1 MKKQKKKQKKKKKS
15 RSGSGW
21 EQVNKEERERRQIA
35 SPEQMTELA
44 CSPGA
49 TRSRVEQSRLLFVRR
64 GRGREEGIAEE
75 EEEDEGWRCLR
86 GIADWS
92 LWCKTWGKTED
103 GDGGGDDDGGDGGED
118 GGGGDGTCDG
128 DGGDGGD
135 GADGRVWG
143 SRRGAPST
151 VHRPPSTCTVSMFH
165 NFAVRG
171 TSRPRKLRSELNRF
185 LAPST
190 APVAEAAWA
199 SARNVNARFQSRPS
213 QLPAIPVGGP
223 ATATSNRPAG
233 IILLSRDKCTIS
245 TPSHHLLH
253 LLHHHHRHPPPPHT
267 YHHSPP
273 PLQVPPRSPSYT
285 LLLTPDVSPSQSPA
299 SAWRQ
304 RLTASGSATYRTPFR
319 KVARSLDRSR
329 LALPALTIRPYP
341 KACLHTGQDDLHQ
354 TTWSHRWTS
363 NRRPS
368 PVPGTEKRPSSIA
381 SPCLALPCLDI
392 DPNCFDTSSLLA
404 TQPVRIHAGHTFLP
418 AVAEEKPGQPRQS
431 APGQRPRPQL
441 HNVDKL
447 INIRQAF
454 GLRQEPAVKTGKQY
468 VSSDESVTNLL
479 RATKELLETLTRWSR
494 GQATEQDV
502 SDVYVKLG
510 SHFNIACRA
519 FTAIGVE
526 VADLGNVPEILRTVL
541 ESTLSQPEASPQ
553 SLEIYL
559 PRIREIIIDLLQGLK
574 RKQKKLAARP
584 PREHAAAPP
593 MMRGSD
599 IPLSGEYPPPPPTAT
614 REPSTR
620 RSRPEESYSEV
631 DRTAPPRTS
640 SLPQGAM
647 PAIMPYQM
655 PSEHDFINPGPVP
668 NGGSGSSSGDS
679 HPTRPEEWPHPP
691 PPPKQDALA
700 ALQRGD
706 ALERRASRRYS
717 QYQIA
722 KMTGTPPGMV
732 PMLPSNPSVVP
743 RARESRESI
752 SAMRSSMHRRA
763 DSSASRRD
771 MTHKSQTMTPVN
783 PPIQE
788 DDGPMQNEQADALPP
803 PYPPPPPVIVEPGAS
818 PQPMQTPETKSEKT
832 LMDILPSS
840 QNDIAFSTH
849 PTGDSKEAASFR
861 PDSSGTTITNK
872 ELTLFLQ
879 LGRSIK
885 KTVIQDGVEDL
896 SINTLRL
903 LFISKFSY
911 NPPSGDDFPEIY
923 LQDPMSGVRYEL
935 EDVHDIK
942 DRSVLCLNI
951 EVLDE
956 VKRHIDDGLTGIKSV
971 IEGLHK
977 TIEGQG
983 QSIRQIVAK
992 QDESTKTISE
1002 LSKRASVPQPSTP
1015 TTPTTTKSKI
1025 STSANKMRKAD
1036 HSDII
1041 KDIKSTQKH
1050 IAVLRQTYDG
1060 LTNDL
1065 KSEMHSLRQK
1075 AEGLKRIPKQAPAL
1089 GLTDIDPALHE
1100 RTKLKAGKEKFS
1112 VDSDNLVAKV
1122 DDLQDTIEEL
1132 RKDVVSRGVR
1142 PLHRQLEQVARDMTV
1157 ARVELRKMGEYLKR
1171 EKPVWKK
1178 LWERELEVV
1187 CEEQQFFNLQDELYA
1202 DLQDDLDKAS
1212 QTFSL
1217 VEECTQQQLKVPG
1230 GGVRTASRGF
1240 VPHVEEP
1247 VDPSKAKDNVLGEIR
1262 ALRPN
1267 HGDRVEAIERA
1278 EKARQQ
1284 DLAGRTSPFKQE
1296 LGKFVEE
1303 NKLKKSGGFLEAE
1316 RQRTQKDEAHRKN
1329 YFKKLENQ
1337 GDTGSNASEDITT
1350 ENLLNSISADQM
1362 AAEAAVAD
1370 SGAGPEDNSAMP
1382 PPI

>member
-1 MKKQKKKQKKKKKS
+1 MQAIHS
-15 RSGSGW
+15 
-21 EQVNKEERERRQIA
+21 
-35 SPEQMTELA
+35 
-44 CSPGA
+44 
-49 TRSRVEQSRLLFVRR
+49 
-64 GRGREEGIAEE
+64 
-75 EEEDEGWRCLR
+75 
-86 GIADWS
+86 
-92 LWCKTWGKTED
+92 
-103 GDGGGDDDGGDGGED
+103 
-118 GGGGDGTCDG
+118 
-128 DGGDGGD
+128 
-135 GADGRVWG
+135 
-143 SRRGAPST
+143 
-151 VHRPPSTCTVSMFH
+151 
-165 NFAVRG
+165 
-171 TSRPRKLRSELNRF
+171 
-185 LAPST
+185 
-190 APVAEAAWA
+190 
-199 SARNVNARFQSRPS
+199 SRPS
-213 QLPAIPVGGP
+213 QRRTLGGQ
-223 ATATSNRPAG
+223 S
-233 IILLSRDKCTIS
+233 
-245 TPSHHLLH
+245 
-253 LLHHHHRHPPPPHT
+253 
-267 YHHSPP
+267 SPP
-273 PLQVPPRSPSYT
+273 QGNGLSSTMSTSSSISGRHSASVRSP
-285 LLLTPDVSPSQSPA
+285 PA
-299 SAWRQ
+299 
-304 RLTASGSATYRTPFR
+304 
-319 KVARSLDRSR
+319 
-329 LALPALTIRPYP
+329 RPE
-341 KACLHTGQDDLHQ
+341 
-354 TTWSHRWTS
+354 S
-363 NRRPS
+363 N
-368 PVPGTEKRPSSIA
+368 
-381 SPCLALPCLDI
+381 L
-392 DPNCFDTSSLLA
+392 
-404 TQPVRIHAGHTFLP
+404 
-418 AVAEEKPGQPRQS
+418 
-431 APGQRPRPQL
+431 
-441 HNVDKL
+441 
-447 INIRQAF
+447 
-454 GLRQEPAVKTGKQY
+454 GKIE
-468 VSSDESVTNLL
+468 ESVTNLL

-541 ESTLSQPEASPQ
+541 ESTLSQQEASPQ
-553 SLEIYL
+553 SLEIFL

-584 PREHAAAPP
+584 PREHPPGPP
-593 MMRGSD
+593 MGRGSE
-599 IPLSGEYPPPPPTAT
+599 ISLSGEYPPPPPTAT
-614 REPSTR
+614 REPSMR
-620 RSRPEESYSEV
+620 RSRPEEQYSEV

-647 PAIMPYQM
+647 PAVIPYQM
-655 PSEHDFINPGPVP
+655 PSEHDFINPGSVP
-668 NGGSGSSSGDS
+668 NGGFGGES
-679 HPTRPEEWPHPP
+679 HTPRPEEWPQPP

-752 SAMRSSMHRRA
+752 NAMRSSMHRRG
-763 DSSASRRD
+763 DSAASRRD
-771 MTHKSQTMTPVN
+771 LVHKSQSMAPIN

-788 DDGPMQNEQADALPP
+788 DESPPQSEHAEQSPP
-803 PYPPPPPVIVEPGAS
+803 PYLPPPPVIIEPGAPL
-818 PQPMQTPETKSEKT
+818 PQAPETPEPKSEKA
-832 LMDILPSS
+832 M
-840 QNDIAFSTH
+840 NDSAPTQIANDVPFITH
-849 PTGDSKEAASFR
+849 PVGEPKEGAPFR

-879 LGRSIK
+879 LGRSVK
-885 KTVIQDGVEDL
+885 KTVIQEGVEDL

-923 LQDPMSGVRYEL
+923 LQDTMSGVRYEL

-956 VKRHIDDGLTGIKSV
+956 VKRHIDDGLTGLKSI

-977 TIEGQG
+977 TIETQG
-983 QSIRQIVAK
+983 QSIQHIVTK

-1002 LSKRASVPQPSTP
+1002 LSRRASVQQPSTP
-1015 TTPTTTKSKI
+1015 TTPTTTIKGKALGS
-1025 STSANKMRKAD
+1025 SNKMRKGD

-1041 KDIKSTQKH
+1041 KDIKSTQKQ

-1065 KSEMHSLRQK
+1065 KSEMHTLRKK
-1075 AEGLKRIPKQAPAL
+1075 AEGLKRIPPSQVATQLPS
-1089 GLTDIDPALHE
+1089 GVDPALYE
-1100 RTKLKAGKEKFS
+1100 RTKLKTGKDKFS

-1142 PLHRQLEQVARDMTV
+1142 PLPRQLEQVARDMTV

-1217 VEECTQQQLKVPG
+1217 VEECTQQQLKAPT

-1240 VPHVEEP
+1240 VPHVDES
-1247 VDPSKAKDNVLGEIR
+1247 VDPSKAKDNVLGDIR

-1296 LGKFVEE
+1296 LGQFVEE
-1303 NKLKKSGGFLEAE
+1303 NKLKKSGGVLEAE
-1316 RQRTQKDEAHRKN
+1316 RQRTLKDEQHRKN
-1329 YFKKLENQ
+1329 HFKKLENQ
-1337 GDTGSNASEDITT
+1337 GDTASNASEDITT
-1350 ENLLNSISADQM
+1350 ENLLSSISADQM
-1362 AAEAAVAD
+1362 ASEAAAAEENGEGSD
-1370 SGAGPEDNSAMP
+1370 GNTAMP

>member
-1 MKKQKKKQKKKKKS
+1 M
-15 RSGSGW
+15 G
-21 EQVNKEERERRQIA
+21 
-35 SPEQMTELA
+35 
-44 CSPGA
+44 
-49 TRSRVEQSRLLFVRR
+49 
-64 GRGREEGIAEE
+64 
-75 EEEDEGWRCLR
+75 
-86 GIADWS
+86 
-92 LWCKTWGKTED
+92 
-103 GDGGGDDDGGDGGED
+103 
-118 GGGGDGTCDG
+118 
-128 DGGDGGD
+128 
-135 GADGRVWG
+135 
-143 SRRGAPST
+143 
-151 VHRPPSTCTVSMFH
+151 
-165 NFAVRG
+165 
-171 TSRPRKLRSELNRF
+171 
-185 LAPST
+185 
-190 APVAEAAWA
+190 
-199 SARNVNARFQSRPS
+199 
-213 QLPAIPVGGP
+213 
-223 ATATSNRPAG
+223 
-233 IILLSRDKCTIS
+233 
-245 TPSHHLLH
+245 
-253 LLHHHHRHPPPPHT
+253 
-267 YHHSPP
+267 
-273 PLQVPPRSPSYT
+273 
-285 LLLTPDVSPSQSPA
+285 
-299 SAWRQ
+299 
-304 RLTASGSATYRTPFR
+304 
-319 KVARSLDRSR
+319 
-329 LALPALTIRPYP
+329 
-341 KACLHTGQDDLHQ
+341 
-354 TTWSHRWTS
+354 
-363 NRRPS
+363 
-368 PVPGTEKRPSSIA
+368 
-381 SPCLALPCLDI
+381 
-392 DPNCFDTSSLLA
+392 
-404 TQPVRIHAGHTFLP
+404 
-418 AVAEEKPGQPRQS
+418 
-431 APGQRPRPQL
+431 
-441 HNVDKL
+441 
-447 INIRQAF
+447 
-454 GLRQEPAVKTGKQY
+454 
-468 VSSDESVTNLL
+468 
-479 RATKELLETLTRWSR
+479 
-494 GQATEQDV
+494 
-502 SDVYVKLG
+502 
-510 SHFNIACRA
+510 
-519 FTAIGVE
+519 
-526 VADLGNVPEILRTVL
+526 
-541 ESTLSQPEASPQ
+541 
-553 SLEIYL
+553 
-559 PRIREIIIDLLQGLK
+559 
-574 RKQKKLAARP
+574 
-584 PREHAAAPP
+584 
-593 MMRGSD
+593 RGSD

-614 REPSTR
+614 REPSMR
-620 RSRPEESYSEV
+620 RSRQEEQAYNDA
-631 DRTAPPRTS
+631 DRIAPPRTS

-647 PAIMPYQM
+647 PAAVPYQM
-655 PSEHDFINPGPVP
+655 PSEHDFISPGPVQ
-668 NGGSGSSSGDS
+668 NGGPIGSEP
-679 HPTRPEEWPHPP
+679 HPARPEEWPHPP

-722 KMTGTPPGMV
+722 KMTGTSPGMV

-752 SAMRSSMHRRA
+752 NAMRSSMHRRA
-763 DSSASRRD
+763 DSSASRRE
-771 MTHKSQTMTPVN
+771 MGHKSQSMTPVN

-788 DDGPMQNEQADALPP
+788 DESPIQNEHAEQSPP
-803 PYPPPPPVIVEPGAS
+803 PYLPPPPVIVEPGTFS
-818 PQPMQTPETKSEKT
+818 PQTRETPEPKSEKA
-832 LMDILPSS
+832 MIDSMSS
-840 QNDIAFSTH
+840 QLANDVPFTAH
-849 PTGDSKEAASFR
+849 PARDSKEGSSFR

-879 LGRSIK
+879 LGRSVK
-885 KTVIQDGVEDL
+885 KTVIQEGVEDL

-923 LQDPMSGVRYEL
+923 LQDSMSGVRYEL

-956 VKRHIDDGLTGIKSV
+956 VKRHIDDGLTGLKSI

-977 TIEGQG
+977 TIEVQG
-983 QSIRQIVAK
+983 RSIQQIVTK

-1015 TTPTTTKSKI
+1015 TTPTTIKGKAISSSNKI
-1025 STSANKMRKAD
+1025 RKGD

-1065 KSEMHSLRQK
+1065 KSEMHSLRKK
-1075 AEGLKRIPKQAPAL
+1075 AEGLKRIPPSQVAPQL
-1089 GLTDIDPALHE
+1089 PTGIDPALYE
-1100 RTKLKAGKEKFS
+1100 RTKLKTGKDKFS

-1142 PLHRQLEQVARDMTV
+1142 PLPRQLEQVARDMTV

-1240 VPHVEEP
+1240 VPHVDET

-1303 NKLKKSGGFLEAE
+1303 NKLKKSGGFIEAE
-1316 RQRTQKDEAHRKN
+1316 RQRMQKDEQHRKN

-1350 ENLLNSISADQM
+1350 ENLLNSISADQI
-1362 AAEAAVAD
+1362 AAEAAAAEGNGEASD
-1370 SGAGPEDNSAMP
+1370 AMP